1 MVGAEHLELAP
12 SVLGGSR
19 MAFRRKNEGGMSNG
33 FGIMHP
39 GGLAQAQQKGQTG
52 VEAATRVTMD
62 PMRLSV
68 GMEDAS

>member
-1 MVGAEHLELAP
+1 
-12 SVLGGSR
+12 

-52 VEAATRVTMD
+52 VEAATGVTMD